1 MKVYTLTFTTH
12 YPSEFETHVFS
23 TKEDA
28 RAKLKSL
35 RNELLYDKGYD
46 EAEIHDNHLDQF
58 YMECGFTG
66 DLAHLEIN
74 ETKIH

>member
-1 MKVYTLTFTTH
+1 MKVYTLTLTTH

-28 RAKLKSL
+28 RAMLKSL
-35 RNELLYDKGYD
+35 RDELLDDND
-46 EAEIHDNHLDQF
+46 EAEIHADNADQF
-58 YMECGFTG
+58 YMECGWAG
-66 DLAHLEIN
+66 DLTHLEIN